1 MYRPVLLFLGFTT
14 LSTALPQTRPPTSTT
29 STTTALYTSP
39 TPFLTPSTTQQ
50 NSQDQVIHDI
60 IDTVTCTDPE
70 SGTTTTYESHD
81 IDIDG
86 TTATNNNNN
95 NNNNINPQLRKEH
108 THKLLKRGNCLPR
121 AQQQYLDYY
130 EDPPSLDQMLRP
142 STGGAGGGG
151 GNINAPIGIHYSQF
165 GNVNRLDADS
175 AGAGGVGDRRGSHIS
190 NIENLV
196 AEPSVE
202 GSIGQGV
209 AVNDRNNGDG
219 GDGDGG
225 GGGNGIE
232 EDHDF
237 DLRMDEFGT
246 GLEPDALGFE
256 RGIVEVRHGVGGGI
270 NGGGGRGGG
279 GGRARLL
286 AGRFG
291 DVVHDALEEYAAANR
306 RQEEEEE
313 EKEDTSPLQRAHS
326 RPEEPNPINLD
337 DSQYSVI
344 DQETIDEMRGAVMD
358 ELASGYGNIGID
370 IGDYG
375 DGENGAGGDL
385 EGFPDTTDTPLQ
397 SVLTGQENEFPSVG
411 EETMRLF
418 WGDGR
423 APDPDFGWP
432 PRGV

>member
-1 MYRPVLLFLGFTT
+1 MYRLVFLFLGFTT

-29 STTTALYTSP
+29 STTTAPYTSP
-39 TPFLTPSTTQQ
+39 TPFLTTSTTQQ

-81 IDIDG
+81 IYIDG

-95 NNNNINPQLRKEH
+95 NNNNINPQLPKEH

-151 GNINAPIGIHYSQF
+151 NINAPIGIHYSQF
-165 GNVNRLDADS
+165 GNVNRLDAGS
-175 AGAGGVGDRRGSHIS
+175 AGAGGVGDRRGSHIG

-246 GLEPDALGFE
+246 GLEPDALDFE

-270 NGGGGRGGG
+270 NGGYGRGGG

-306 RQEEEEE
+306 RREEEEE

-344 DQETIDEMRGAVMD
+344 DQETIDEMRRAVMD

-385 EGFPDTTDTPLQ
+385 EGFPDTTDIPLQ

>member
-1 MYRPVLLFLGFTT
+1 MYRPVLLFLGFIT
-14 LSTALPQTRPPTSTT
+14 LSAALPQTRPPTT
-29 STTTALYTSP
+29 STTAAAYTSP
-39 TPFLTPSTTQQ
+39 TPSLTTSTTQQ
-50 NSQDQVIHDI
+50 NPQDQVIHDI

-81 IDIDG
+81 IDVDV
-86 TTATNNNNN
+86 TTTVNNNDNN
-95 NNNNINPQLRKEH
+95 NSNSNINPQPPKEEH
-108 THKLLKRGNCLPR
+108 THKLSKRGNCLPR
-121 AQQQYLDYY
+121 TQQQYLDYY
-130 EDPPSLDQMLRP
+130 EDPPSLGQMFRP
-142 STGGAGGGG
+142 STGGGGG
-151 GNINAPIGIHYSQF
+151 GNINVPIGIHYSQF
-165 GNVNRLDADS
+165 GNVNRPAGG
-175 AGAGGVGDRRGSHIS
+175 AGASGVGNRRDSHMS

-209 AVNDRNNGDG
+209 AVHDGNNDDD
-219 GDGDGG
+219 DGD
-225 GGGNGIE
+225 GNGIE

-246 GLEPDALGFE
+246 GLEPDALDFE
-256 RGIVEVRHGVGGGI
+256 RGIVEVRRGVGGGV
-270 NGGGGRGGG
+270 NGGYGRGGG
-279 GGRARLL
+279 GGSARLL

-291 DVVHDALEEYAAANR
+291 DVVHDALEGYAAANR
-306 RQEEEEE
+306 RQNQEEEE

-344 DQETIDEMRGAVMD
+344 DQETIDEMRRAVMD

-375 DGENGAGGDL
+375 DGENGENGENGAGRDL
-385 EGFPDTTDTPLQ
+385 EGFPDTTDIPLQ
-397 SVLTGQENEFPSVG
+397 SVPTGQENEFPSVG

-423 APDPDFGWP
+423 APGPDFGWP
-432 PRGV
+432 PRRV